1 MTVKV
6 SKRAE
11 KSFHSI
17 KDFIRFKWGELVAN
31 AFEERVVDFLDLLE
45 DFPEIG
51 TLEKINDKRIY
62 GFQLT
67 KQTKVFYRIKGER
80 IIIIV
85 FFDVRQDPKKKP
97 R

>member
-1 MTVKV
+1 MIIEV

-17 KDFIRFKWGELVAN
+17 KDFIRSKWGELVAED
-31 AFEERVVDFLDLLE
+31 FEQKVVGFLDLLE
-45 DFPEIG
+45 YFPEMG
-51 TLEKINDKRIY
+51 TLEIPDKKIY

-67 KQTKVFYRIKGER
+67 RQTRIFYRVKGGK
-80 IIIIV
+80 IIIMV
-85 FFDVRQDPKKKP
+85 FFDVRQDPKKRP

>member
-1 MTVKV
+1 MTIKV

-17 KDFIRFKWGELVAN
+17 KDFIKWKWGELIAD
-31 AFEERVVDFLDLLE
+31 AFEQKVVDFLDLLE

-51 TLEKINDKRIY
+51 TLEIPEKRIY

-67 KQTKVFYRIKGER
+67 KQTRIFYRIKTDR

-85 FFDVRQDPKKKP
+85 FFDVRQDPKKIPK
-97 R
+97 

>member
-1 MTVKV
+1 MIIKV

-11 KSFHSI
+11 KSFRSI
-17 KDFIRFKWGELVAN
+17 KDFIKSKWGELIVD
-31 AFEERVVDFLDLLE
+31 AFEQKIIDFLDLLE

-51 TLEKINDKRIY
+51 TLEIPEKRIY

-67 KQTKVFYRIKGER
+67 KQTRVFYRIKAER
-80 IIIIV
+80 IIIIE

-97 R
+97 L